1 MGQHLEQRK
10 EMSRL
15 AVRLRLW
22 TDIVGKSAE
31 GATAI
36 LPLVS
41 LNVSC
46 LCCFEKLSLDTRVA
60 LVDGRLS
67 SGASS
72 NPALLK
78 LHEIF

>member
-1 MGQHLEQRK
+1 LQVLKIVGQHLEQHK

-41 LNVSC
+41 LMWHAS
-46 LCCFEKLSLDTRVA
+46 VA
-60 LVDGRLS
+60 FK
-67 SGASS
+67 
-72 NPALLK
+72 N
-78 LHEIF
+78 